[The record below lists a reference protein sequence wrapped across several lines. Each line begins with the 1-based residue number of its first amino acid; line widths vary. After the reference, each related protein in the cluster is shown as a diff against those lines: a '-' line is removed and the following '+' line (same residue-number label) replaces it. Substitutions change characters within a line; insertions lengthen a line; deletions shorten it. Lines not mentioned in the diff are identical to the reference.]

1 MTEVAE
7 DPFDRWFAPSVDR
20 KTLRG
25 LMKRNDAHGLAFFFA
40 WLGLVCCSGYLVY
53 ISERAWTLVPAM
65 VLHGTILSFSYA
77 ASHECAHGT
86 AFKTRWLNELIF
98 WITSVVF
105 IEEPLYRR
113 YSHTSHHTYT
123 WFNGKDAQKPYGN
136 PVSWWTYLSQTS
148 GLAMPV
154 VSLWA
159 LGRIATGKLNDMER
173 EFTPESEVR
182 KMIVN
187 SRWMLLIY
195 SSLVLWAV
203 LFKTAAPFVYFFIP
217 RILGGWLVNLYIN
230 TQHMCMN
237 EDIEDHRYSSNTI
250 WCSPLGR
257 LLYWNMNYHIEHHIF
272 PTVPFYSLPALRDEI
287 LGELPVNAGG
297 VFSANAKIVGAI
309 RRQKDD
315 PGYFLKPVFDGDT
328 N

>member
-25 LMKRNDAHGLAFFFA
+25 LMKRNDAHGLAFFLA
-40 WLGLVCCSGYLVY
+40 WLVLVCCSGYLVY

-65 VLHGTILSFSYA
+65 VLLGTILSFSYA

-98 WITSVVF
+98 WITSLVF

-159 LGRIATGKLNDMER
+159 LGRVATGKLNDMER

-250 WCSPLGR
+250 RCSPLGR

-272 PTVPFYSLPALRDEI
+272 PTVPFHSLPALRDEI
-287 LGELPVNAGG
+287 LDELPANAGG
-297 VFSANAKIVGAI
+297 VFSANARIVGAI
-309 RRQKDD
+309 RRQKED